1 MASLHTV
8 QHRGCILKRTPHNFH
23 RFSAPT
29 CSCLLVVLFGVD
41 KRIPQDSLIPLCWP
55 SWTVVF
61 ISEIILGL
69 IDFILAHP
77 LSLCLCYVV
86 CAVCEFG
93 GTRIFFRIDWLHRAI
108 PVKFWVCV
116 MLCVCVCVFVI
127 FLHQNLCQGSLTSP
141 WHAPCVVCLWLLF
154 VFVLTRNYFRVHRL
168 HRGTHPG
175 GLWGRDLL
183 GCWQVFQLCITI
195 AHTLSWRGNCLKNSK
210 KWFWKPTPPM

>member
-61 ISEIILGL
+61 TLEIILGL

-77 LSLCLCYVV
+77 LSFCLCYVV

-93 GTRIFFRIDWLHRAI
+93 GTRIFFRIDWLHRAT
-108 PVKFWVCV
+108 PVKFWVCA
-116 MLCVCVCVFVI
+116 MLCVCVCLWFFCTRI
-127 FLHQNLCQGSLTSP
+127 
-141 WHAPCVVCLWLLF
+141 CV
-154 VFVLTRNYFRVHRL
+154 RVHWL
-168 HRGTHPG
+168 HRGTPLVLCVCDSCLFLCWPETISG
-175 GLWGRDLL
+175 FIDFIVAPTLGVCGDVISLVAGRYFNFAL
-183 GCWQVFQLCITI
+183 Q
-195 AHTLSWRGNCLKNSK
+195 
-210 KWFWKPTPPM
+210 